1 MKFGLFK
8 VLLAG
13 TTWRTFGLND
23 AGRTLLEVM
32 SGSDEQERMLAGM
45 SLVKAGGRSIDLIQ
59 EAIASNRASPAIIR
73 LLADLG
79 GPKAHSI
86 LEEVANGEQRELKDA
101 AEKSLNLLNRID
113 ALPPEDSA

>member
-1 MKFGLFK
+1 MNLSLFK
-8 VLLAG
+8 VLIAG
-13 TTWRTFGLND
+13 TTWRTLGLDD

-86 LEEVANGEQRELKDA
+86 LEEVATGEQGELKDA
-101 AEKSLNLLNRID
+101 AEQSLNLLNRID

>member
-1 MKFGLFK
+1 MKLSLFK

-23 AGRTLLEVM
+23 AGRTLLETM

-45 SLVKAGGRSIDLIQ
+45 SLVKAGDRSIDLI
-59 EAIASNRASPAIIR
+59 EKAIASNYASPAIIS

-86 LEEVANGEQRELKDA
+86 LEELATGERCELKDA
-101 AEKSLNLLNRID
+101 AEQSLDLLNRID